1 MQEFGNE
8 VFRELHIDWFL
19 VPIRTNVVH
28 SRCREIATHSSSS
41 AKDSRMTV
49 NSDVNGLR
57 EALPTIRE
65 LGDEKNVSPD
75 LSVSRDEPQ
84 SIFTDCY
91 VGIRRLHL
99 IL

>member
-1 MQEFGNE
+1 
-8 VFRELHIDWFL
+8 
-19 VPIRTNVVH
+19 
-28 SRCREIATHSSSS
+28 
-41 AKDSRMTV
+41 MTV